1 MKQIS
6 RISCL
11 LFGMFILVAANSCK
25 KDKLSNEELLTDHI
39 WKWNKMTTTSAD
51 VDVQNMVTLANALMT
66 GATMEFRAD
75 GTYTVTVL
83 NNSQDGTWEMPDD
96 NTVVTDGDQ
105 MTLIKLTGDELVLEG
120 EQVDNDLGAYT
131 VVMYWKK

>member
-11 LFGMFILVAANSCK
+11 LFGILILITANSCK
-25 KDKLSNEELLTDHI
+25 KYSNEELLTDHI
-39 WKWNKMTTTSAD
+39 WKWDKMTTNSAD
-51 VDVQNMVTLANALMT
+51 EDVQNMVLLVDAMMT
-66 GATMEFRAD
+66 GSTMEFRTD
-75 GTYTVTVL
+75 GTYAVTIL
-83 NNSQDGTWEMPDD
+83 GNPDEGTWEMPDD
-96 NTVVTDGDQ
+96 NTLITDADQ
-105 MTLIKLTGDELVLEG
+105 MTIIKLTGSALVLEG

>member
-11 LFGMFILVAANSCK
+11 LFGILILITANSCK
-25 KDKLSNEELLTDHI
+25 KYSDEELLTNHI
-39 WKWNKMTTTSAD
+39 WKWDRMTTNSANE
-51 VDVQNMVTLANALMT
+51 DVQNMVTLLNVFMT

-75 GTYTVTVL
+75 GTYTATIL
-83 NNSQDGTWEMPDD
+83 NNPEDGTWELPDD
-96 NTVVTDGDQ
+96 NTLITDADQ
-105 MTLIKLTGDELVLEG
+105 MTIIKLTESELVLEG
-120 EQVDNDLGAYT
+120 EQADDDLGAYT